1 MHESLKDKDEV
12 QVGSEKGFGVV
23 FAIVFAVVAF
33 WPLVHGLP
41 IRWWALI
48 VAAVFLVA
56 AYVAQPLLKPLNLL
70 WFKFGL
76 LLYKVVN
83 PVVMGLLYYTT
94 IVPTGLIMRMCG
106 KDPLNRSFDR
116 NAKTY
121 WIERDPP
128 GPEPESMKNQF

>member
-12 QVGSEKGFGVV
+12 QVGSEKSFGVV
-23 FAIVFAVVAF
+23 FAIVFAAVAF

-48 VAAVFLVA
+48 VAAFFLVA

>member
-12 QVGSEKGFGVV
+12 QVGSEKSFGVV
-23 FAIVFAVVAF
+23 FAVVFAIIAI
-33 WPLVHGLP
+33 WPLIHGLP
-41 IRWWALI
+41 VRWWALI
-48 VAAVFLVA
+48 VSMAFLAA

-94 IVPTGLIMRMCG
+94 IVPTGLAMRMCG
-106 KDPLNRSFDR
+106 KDPLNRTFDR
-116 NAKTY
+116 EAKTY